1 MDDGARSVSSA
12 WEMVT
17 IVIEE
22 EDEEEVRRVTHLVF
36 IPITHLVC
44 IAYTWRGAPY
54 S

>member
-1 MDDGARSVSSA
+1 MDDGARSVGA

-22 EDEEEVRRVTHLVF
+22 DDEEEVRRVTHLVF

-44 IAYTWRGAPY
+44 TPYTWRAARY